1 MMDVDE
7 NEQQGLNGEADPGVG
22 TEQENQ
28 KPSTP
33 TKKPAGG
40 RKLPRPSTPKKESSG
55 GSPRVESSIAAKA
68 SEEEERL
75 RQLEKERKQLERE
88 NAERKRKLEKLK
100 EEEMATSQALKKG
113 EQSLFVN
120 LSRYV
125 PVTKMN
131 TSKLSHDQSCPL
143 KCIDQFMSLAIVVPY
158 RSGI

>member
-1 MMDVDE
+1 MLIYTITDVDLYTDMMDVDE
-7 NEQQGLNGEADPGVG
+7 NEQQGLNGEADPGAG
-22 TEQENQ
+22 AEQENQ

-33 TKKPAGG
+33 SKKPGGG
-40 RKLPRPSTPKKESSG
+40 RKTPRPSTPKKESSG

-113 EQSLFVN
+113 KTWVFHSLDSQIF
-120 LSRYV
+120 
-125 PVTKMN
+125 
-131 TSKLSHDQSCPL
+131 
-143 KCIDQFMSLAIVVPY
+143 
-158 RSGI
+158 